1 MAIVR
6 QTLTQTAQ
14 ANIKRQLLEGNQAQF
29 FRGMGNA
36 IIAADPGE
44 LAAMLAE
51 TIAGISLGI
60 IIEVVGGPTPHYD
73 IEDANAEITIF
84 ENPVINRAQGSNGK
98 TADVVLDAVLL
109 AFADGGAFWP
119 KSFDMLPGDERVGW
133 VVRGT
138 TPIALVPTDNPG
150 KAC

>member
-29 FRGMGNA
+29 FRGMGDA
-36 IIAADPGE
+36 IIAADPGA
-44 LAAMLAE
+44 LLTMLAE
-51 TIAGISLGI
+51 SIAGISLGI
-60 IIEVVGGPTPHYD
+60 IIEVVGGPAPHWD
-73 IEDANAEITIF
+73 IEEANAEITIF
-84 ENPVINRAQGSNGK
+84 ENPIVNRAQGSNGK

-109 AFADGGAFWP
+109 AFADGGAFYP
-119 KSFDMLPGDERVGW
+119 KSFDLLPGDERVGW

-138 TPIALVPTDNPG
+138 TPIVLAPTDNPG
-150 KAC
+150 KSC